1 MNEIL
6 KYDSEFVESKF
17 ITYVNN
23 VFIQIHMAIVT
34 KQLENIRHFVSQSVY
49 EMLEKKVNTLDEKHL
64 TQMYDEIN
72 VAETKILNY
81 AVEDNK
87 IVIKLN
93 IISRY
98 IDYLIDESGNYVSG
112 NMSSRIQKNNYLTF
126 TKSINCQQ
134 AKNVNRCPGCG
145 ASIDVNAS
153 GKCPYCGT
161 IYNLQDTNW
170 ILSEIQ
176 IN

>member
-1 MNEIL
+1 
-6 KYDSEFVESKF
+6 
-17 ITYVNN
+17 
-23 VFIQIHMAIVT
+23 MAIVT

-64 TQMYDEIN
+64 IQMYDEIN

>member
-64 TQMYDEIN
+64 IQMYDEIN

>member
-145 ASIDVNAS
+145 ASIGVNAN

-161 IYNLQDTNW
+161 IYNLQDTKW